1 MLKRLTI
8 CDGRLIEAKDAVCHV
23 EIYIAPDDTDRRY
36 LMDTCKIDEHTL
48 HSALDPD
55 ELPRLEFEPDHVA
68 MIFKRP
74 KNYSAA
80 DEFLFKVASTG
91 VFLFK
96 ERLIVVMSE
105 DAQLFEVKQSNKIHN
120 VQDALLRF
128 MYRSIFH
135 FLEHLKVIHLIS
147 DQLEQKIQ
155 QAMENRALINLFTL
169 EKGMVY
175 YLNAIHGNGIVIEKV
190 KNMAARIGLTPE
202 HVELL
207 DDIVIEN
214 NQCYK
219 QAEISSNIL
228 ASLMDARVSIVSNN
242 LNVVMKKLTL
252 VMIAVMLPTLW
263 TSFFSM
269 NLPIPGA
276 AGEPHPTLGYGM
288 FFFVVGTAILMA
300 VLLIWLWR
308 RRGW

>member
-8 CDGRLIEAKDAVCHV
+8 CDGRLIEAKEGACHV
-23 EIYIAPDDTDRRY
+23 EIYIAPDETEKRY
-36 LMDTCKIDEHTL
+36 LIDTRKIDEHTL

-55 ELPRLEFEPDHVA
+55 ELPRLEMEPDHTA
-68 MIFKRP
+68 IIFKRP

-80 DEFLFKVASTG
+80 DEFHFKVASTG

-96 ERLIVVMSE
+96 DRLIIVMSE
-105 DAQLFEVKQSNKIHN
+105 DAQLFEIKQSNRIHS

-175 YLNAIHGNGIVIEKV
+175 YLNAIHGNGVVIEKV
-190 KNMAARIGLTPE
+190 KNLAARLGLSPE
-202 HVELL
+202 QVELL

-252 VMIAVMLPTLW
+252 VMIALMLPTLW

-269 NLPIPGA
+269 NVPLPGMV
-276 AGEPHPTLGYGM
+276 GETRPFWSYGM
-288 FFFVVGTAILMA
+288 FIFIVGTAIVMA
-300 VLLIWLWR
+300 LFLIWLWR